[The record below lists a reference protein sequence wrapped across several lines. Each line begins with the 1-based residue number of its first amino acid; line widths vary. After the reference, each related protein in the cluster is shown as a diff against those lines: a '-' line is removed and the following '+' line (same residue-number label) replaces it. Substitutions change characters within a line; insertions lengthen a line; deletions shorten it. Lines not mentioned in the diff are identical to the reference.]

1 MITNNLFNAYESKD
15 FFFWVWKNFLKV
27 FHIFIL
33 NDIFE
38 NYIFMFYNYVLDTS
52 LKNSFFFWVVFV
64 YCKMFG

>member
-1 MITNNLFNAYESKD
+1 MITDNLFNAYESKD
-15 FFFWVWKNFLKV
+15 FFFWVWKHFLKV